1 MVENQIKNISH
12 FFDFP
17 EQAKE
22 KELSYFSEM
31 IKKHPYSYMCYV
43 ILAKILKYQKRTGFN
58 ILIKKAA
65 LRSNDRAHLFNLIDR
80 NHNANN
86 FEKIK
91 TDSLI
96 NEKTSSPEYI
106 KSNISTKKT
115 KDDAIL
121 ERNIFTNII
130 SNQLT
135 NEIENLNKEELNS
148 EDNRL
153 ENNNHL
159 ENKRIDSKLTFE
171 HWLYQ
176 KKPEDISEKER
187 SVDDILKS
195 LENRKDNKQKTNFF
209 SSEKNAQQ
217 SLEETPTMNTETLAE
232 IHVKQGNYPRAIK
245 IYEQLML
252 SNPEKKLF
260 FASRI
265 KYLNSKTKL

>member
-80 NHNANN
+80 NHNAND

-96 NEKTSSPEYI
+96 NEKTSSPEDI

-135 NEIENLNKEELNS
+135 NEIENLNKEELNF
-148 EDNRL
+148 EDT
-153 ENNNHL
+153 HL
-159 ENKRIDSKLTFE
+159 ENERIDFKLTFE

-176 KKPEDISEKER
+176 KKPDDISEKER

-195 LENRKDNKQKTNFF
+195 LENRKDNKQKTKFF